1 MGLLKSSS
9 SQPIV
14 SIKSN
19 QVADALIRD
28 VLSGHYRPGER
39 LPSERDLVARFE
51 ANRGAV
57 REAMAKVVQLGLAE
71 VQPGGARVREREL
84 ASLDTI
90 GYLLAQNALPDPALV
105 DQILVVINNLVSV
118 AATQVVESA
127 SDEALTEVRA
137 LLQPLLRLDSSDT
150 EHSEARFALMR
161 HIMHTS
167 ENLPLQL
174 IARTLFEQ
182 FAPNISAVAEFAV
195 PDRERYAIYARQ
207 LDIALTQRDI
217 PSVRGTFDAFAE
229 LNRETMTRAFVITQ
243 ESSREAIAQ

>member
-1 MGLLKSSS
+1 M
-9 SQPIV
+9 

-28 VLSGHYRPGER
+28 VLGGHHRPGER
-39 LPSERDLVARFE
+39 LPSERDLVARFD

-84 ASLDTI
+84 ASLDII

-105 DQILVVINNLVSV
+105 DQILVVINSLVSM

-127 SDEALTEVRA
+127 SDEALAEVRA
-137 LLQPLLRLDSSDT
+137 LLKPLLGLHSTDT
-150 EHSEARFALMR
+150 EHSEARFALMQR
-161 HIMHTS
+161 IMHTS

-207 LDIALTQRDI
+207 LDNALTHRDI
-217 PSVRGTFDAFAE
+217 PAVRGTFDAFAE
-229 LNRETMTRAFVITQ
+229 LNRETMTRAFKLAQ
-243 ESSREAIAQ
+243 EQSQEAAAR

>member
-1 MGLLKSSS
+1 
-9 SQPIV
+9 V

-28 VLSGHYRPGER
+28 VLNGHYRPGER
-39 LPSERDLVARFE
+39 LPSERDLVGRFE

-71 VQPGGARVREREL
+71 VQPGGARVRQREL

-90 GYLLAQNALPDPALV
+90 GYLLAQNDLPDPALV

-127 SDEALTEVRA
+127 SDEAIDGVREF
-137 LLQPLLRLDSSDT
+137 LQPLLRLDSTDT
-150 EHSEARFALMR
+150 EHGEARFALMQ
-161 HIMHTS
+161 HMMHTS

-182 FAPNISAVAEFAV
+182 FAPNMSAVAEFAA

-207 LDIALTQRDI
+207 LDNALTQRDI
-217 PSVRGTFDAFAE
+217 PLVRGTFDAFAE
-229 LNRETMTRAFVITQ
+229 LNRETMTRAFMLAQ
-243 ESSREAIAQ
+243 EQGQEAVAR